1 MAATHKENTSLL
13 QNRGASMVISPEKR
27 EEERDTAKRTWI
39 RNKNGVPV

>member
-27 EEERDTAKRTWI
+27 GREGHGQTDMDSQ
-39 RNKNGVPV
+39 